1 MDTARKPA
9 YRQGRRISLSLLTA
23 LSLWGVLAFVLL
35 KAPPKNILSWDT
47 FGYHLYLPATLIH
60 HDPGLHDPTWVKDAV
75 ATYNSSGSLYQ
86 ISKLPDDDRWVMKYP
101 VGLAMLWSPFFV
113 GGHIVAGI
121 TGAPQ
126 DGFSPPYQWALMIC
140 ALVYTLAGLLVLRK
154 LLRAFF
160 TEVITAATLALI
172 IAGTN
177 YFHQAIYSTG
187 MPHVFLF
194 TLGAGV
200 LWHSMQWYRS
210 QRRRDALI
218 TGALLGLLVASRPSE
233 IVWVFI
239 PLFIGLAGISSWRQH
254 LRTLYSRRKHLLLM
268 AFAATLMCL
277 PQLIYWKWMTGH
289 WLYMS
294 YNNPGEGFEFLH
306 PHTLEALFSF
316 RKGWYIYTP
325 LMLVA
330 TLGIFL
336 VRRYAVEMRWSVIVF
351 FVINLYVVSSWS
363 CWWYADSFSQR
374 ALVQSYPLMALLL
387 GAVLC
392 WLKEQRTRWMIHGAA
407 VLLLLVGLN
416 LFQTHQSING
426 LIHTSR
432 MTWPAYKAVFG
443 TMAAPANFNE
453 LLSVERSYTG
463 EEGSPDLSRYKRRKL
478 VAMHFDTVAD
488 GSDAGVRDTS
498 AFAGTG
504 AYRLQSG
511 REFSPSWRTAW
522 EELTDCNHV
531 WLEVSCR
538 VQRPLNGS
546 TPLLTLVTTFEHNG
560 HSYAYATRDAKLD
573 EVAPGEWQRLSMWYL
588 SPEVRRPT
596 DPVIIYCWLRDTL
609 PVLVDEMEVVLY
621 EPKVEP

>member
-1 MDTARKPA
+1 MDPARK
-9 YRQGRRISLSLLTA
+9 RISLSLVTA
-23 LSLWGVLAFVLL
+23 LSLWGLLAFVLL
-35 KAPPKNILSWDT
+35 KAPPQNILSWDT

-60 HDPGLHDPTWVKDAV
+60 HDPGLHDPIWVKDAV

-113 GGHIVAGI
+113 AGHFAAGMCD
-121 TGAPQ
+121 APQ
-126 DGFSPPYQWALMIC
+126 DGFSPPYQWALIIGSLLYM
-140 ALVYTLAGLLVLRK
+140 LVGLLVLRK
-154 LLRAFF
+154 VLRAFF
-160 TEVITAATLALI
+160 TEAVTAATLALVV
-172 IAGTN
+172 AGTN
-177 YFHQAIYSTG
+177 YFHQAIQGTG

-200 LWHSMQWYRS
+200 LWQNIQWHRS
-210 QRRRDALI
+210 GRRRHALI
-218 TGALLGLLVASRPSE
+218 TGALLGLLVVSRPSE

-239 PLFIGLAGISSWRQH
+239 PLLIGLPEAGSGRKH
-254 LRTLYSRRKHLLLM
+254 VRTLWSRRKHLVLM
-268 AFAATLMCL
+268 AATAALVCF
-277 PQLIYWKWMTGH
+277 PQLIYWKWMTGQ

-306 PHTLEALFSF
+306 PYVGEVLFSF

-336 VRRYAVEMRWSVIVF
+336 VRRYAVGMRWSVIAF

-374 ALVQSYPLMALLL
+374 ALVQSYPLMALPL
-387 GAVLC
+387 GAALC
-392 WLKEQRTRWMIHGAA
+392 WLKEQRVHWMIPGVAA
-407 VLLLLVGLN
+407 LLLLVVLN

-426 LIHTSR
+426 LVHTSR

-443 TMAAPANFNE
+443 TVSAPPNFNE

-478 VAMHFDTVAD
+478 VAMHFDMVAD
-488 GSDAGVRDTS
+488 GSDPGVRDTS
-498 AFAGTG
+498 AFAGGG
-504 AYRLQSG
+504 AFLLQQG
-511 REFSPSWRTAW
+511 RDFSPGWRTTW
-522 EELTDCNHV
+522 EELTHCHHV

-538 VQRPLNGS
+538 VQRPLDGS

-573 EVAPGEWQRLSMWYL
+573 EVAPGEWQRLSLWHL

-596 DPVIIYCWLRDTL
+596 DPVIAYCWLRDTL